1 MLKGILLAAILLAGA
16 GAGRMLSNA
25 RRRRFELLGELLAAM
40 RVLRLRMLN
49 SAEPLSV
56 LLRKSDS
63 RLFRDLGNGLWEG
76 GGLRPCW
83 EKLRQSGVRRGC
95 MLDCL
100 NQDDLLLL
108 DDLGAEPMI
117 ENVTI
122 NYLYYLINER
132 LCAGKAMIVST
143 NFMPDELREA
153 YTERV
158 SSRLMD
164 QRNTQVLHFVGTD
177 VRR

>member
-1 MLKGILLAAILLAGA
+1 MLKGILLSLILLAGA

-25 RRRRFELLGELLAAM
+25 RRRRSELLGELLAAM

-83 EKLRQSGVRRGC
+83 EKLCQSGVRRGC

-108 DDLGAEPMI
+108 DDFFRNLGGSGREEQKELFSSVISQLEEAQRQAHSSFLDASRTYTALGALVGI
-117 ENVTI
+117 AVCI
-122 NYLYYLINER
+122 LI
-132 LCAGKAMIVST
+132 V
-143 NFMPDELREA
+143 
-153 YTERV
+153 
-158 SSRLMD
+158 
-164 QRNTQVLHFVGTD
+164 
-177 VRR
+177 